1 MTPTPLDRALAQ
13 RARGRFR
20 TALRSLN
27 QPDATIP
34 TGMRAAYLT
43 ADAELRQLTGDAEA
57 AASAARRV
65 LRSAN
70 AALDCRARCHAVLGA
85 VAAELGK
92 TGRSLNRFRRAV
104 EAAAAADDAELVG
117 RIRLDAVGHLADV
130 VGPPVASR
138 LVDECLRS
146 ATVAAHPHLHVRLH
160 LAVAGLDLRRGR
172 LEAALTHLG
181 AAEELLATG
190 ENLWLA
196 GRLALARAD
205 ACALAADHAAEGRHG
220 RAALGHAG
228 RSGHLASRVE
238 AISRLARA
246 RLAAGNA
253 GDADGLCEQG
263 LAVPG
268 GSARARIALLD
279 TLACVGLYRARPDE
293 SRRRLAELDELLR
306 GDTSLASAPE
316 VLASFLTR
324 ARLALA
330 GGAWH
335 EALAVC
341 ETGIA
346 RADECGDL
354 PRSLSLRCLKAD
366 ACRGL
371 DRVDMAA
378 RTLAEARDLADE
390 VPLPLAAELERAHT
404 SLLGG
409 AALGDRE
416 RPAVEAS
423 LRILSAVGT
432 ADARRDGVLAY
443 LRTAGRGGS
452 RPRSGL
458 AASPWDVTPI
468 VRDTLPGRTSTPIPI
483 RGATSIPDLLD
494 LAPLARLASHP
505 ELLAQ
510 ELFIL
515 LRRSGWAEAL
525 AIVSTRDGRSFDLRA
540 HEGWTAAAATAAA
553 RRPGR
558 ATSISCGWGTE
569 GEVRVLVRPP
579 EDARARAGLPALRSH
594 VQRLAAG
601 EAFRHAD
608 RDRPSPWPPE
618 LGAPGDDGVFAS
630 PAMRRLVEKARK
642 VAASTLPILILGE
655 SGTGKEVLARL
666 IHRHSGRR
674 PRDFVPYNCTG
685 TPRDLVDS
693 QLFGHLRGSFTG
705 AYDSMPGLVRTADG
719 GTLLLDEVGEL
730 DLQAQP
736 KLLRLLEHNEVQP
749 LGAARPVAVDVRVI
763 AATNAD
769 LAGLVREGRFRED
782 LLFRLNAVCL
792 PIPPL
797 RERRDDIPPL
807 VHYFLRRHGAEHGRP
822 RLKLSARTLRCLLRY
837 RWPGNVRQLSNEIR
851 RAAALADDGAVI
863 TPEHLSAEVLRAA
876 QAEPA
881 GPPATAEASPFQV
894 TLHPGQ
900 TLAAATATVE
910 RALIRRAL
918 EVTGGRVDPAARLL
932 GLSRKG
938 LFLKRRRHGADLP
951 VA

>member
-1 MTPTPLDRALAQ
+1 MTPTPLDNVLAQ
-13 RARGRFR
+13 KARGRFR
-20 TALRSLN
+20 TALRRLN
-27 QPDATIP
+27 RLDATVP
-34 TGMRAAYLT
+34 TRMRAAYLT
-43 ADAELRQLTGDAEA
+43 ADAELRQLTGDSEA

-65 LRSAN
+65 LRSAS
-70 AALDCRARCHAVLGA
+70 AALDCRARSHGVLGA
-85 VAAELGK
+85 VAAAVGK
-92 TGRSLNRFRRAV
+92 AGRSLNRFRRAV
-104 EAAAAADDAELVG
+104 EDAEAAGDPELVS
-117 RIRLDAVGHLADV
+117 RIRLDAVDHLADV
-130 VGPPVASR
+130 VGPPVAGR

-146 ATVAAHPHLHVRLH
+146 ATVAARPDLHVRLH
-160 LAVAGLDLRRGR
+160 LALAGLDTRRGR
-172 LEAALTHLG
+172 LDPALAHLA

-190 ENLWLA
+190 ENVWLA
-196 GRLALARAD
+196 GRQALARAN
-205 ACALAADHAAEGRHG
+205 ACALAADHAAEARYG
-220 RAALGHAG
+220 RAALGHAV

-238 AISRLARA
+238 AIARLARA
-246 RLAAGNA
+246 RLSA
-253 GDADGLCEQG
+253 GDAGEAETLCEQG

-268 GSARARIALLD
+268 GSARVRIALLD
-279 TLACVGLYRARPDE
+279 TLARIGLYRARPDE
-293 SRRRLAELDELLR
+293 CRRRLAELDDLLR
-306 GDTSLASAPE
+306 RDTSLAPTPE
-316 VLASFLTR
+316 VLASCLTR
-324 ARLALA
+324 ARLALVA
-330 GGAWH
+330 CAWH

-354 PRSLSLRCLKAD
+354 PHSLSLRCLKAD

-371 DRVDMAA
+371 DRADLAA
-378 RTLAEARDLADE
+378 RTLAEARDLADD
-390 VPLPLAAELERAHT
+390 VPLPLTAELERAHT
-404 SLLGG
+404 ALLGA

-432 ADARRDGVLAY
+432 ADATRDGVLGY
-443 LRTAGRGGS
+443 LQTAGRAGS
-452 RPRSGL
+452 RPRSRL
-458 AASPWDVTPI
+458 AASPCDVTPI
-468 VRDTLPGRTSTPIPI
+468 VRDTLPGRTSTPIPT
-483 RGATSIPDLLD
+483 RGATSTPDLLD
-494 LAPLARLASHP
+494 LAPLSHLASRP

-525 AIVSTRDGRSFDLRA
+525 AIVFTRDGRSFDLRA
-540 HEGWTAAAATAAA
+540 HEGWSASAAAEAA
-553 RRPGR
+553 RRPVR
-558 ATSISCGWGTE
+558 VTSIPCGLGTE
-569 GEVRVLVRPP
+569 GEVRILVRPP
-579 EDARARAGLPALRSH
+579 QDVRARAGLPALRSH
-594 VQRLAAG
+594 VQRLAAF
-601 EAFRHAD
+601 EALRRAD
-608 RDRPSPWPPE
+608 RERPSPWPPE
-618 LGAPGDDGVFAS
+618 LRAPGDDGVFAS
-630 PAMRRLVEKARK
+630 PVMRRLVEKARK
-642 VAASTLPILILGE
+642 VAASRLPILILGE

-666 IHRHSGRR
+666 IHRHSGRG

-705 AYDSMPGLVRTADG
+705 AYDNMPGLVRTADG

-769 LAGLVREGRFRED
+769 LAGLVREGRFRKD

-822 RLKLSARTLRCLLRY
+822 RLKLSPRTLRCLLRY

-863 TPEHLSAEVLRAA
+863 TPEHLSADVLRAA
-876 QAEPA
+876 QA
-881 GPPATAEASPFQV
+881 GPPATAKASPFQV
-894 TLHPGQ
+894 TVHPGQ

>member
-1 MTPTPLDRALAQ
+1 MTATPLDHALAQ
-13 RARGRFR
+13 KARGRFR
-20 TALRSLN
+20 NARRSLARLE
-27 QPDATIP
+27 ATIR
-34 TGMRAAYLT
+34 TGTRGAYLT
-43 ADAELRQLTGDAEA
+43 ADAELRQLTGDAET

-65 LRSAN
+65 LRSPN

-85 VAAELGK
+85 VAAERGK
-92 TGRSLNRFRRAV
+92 PGRSLNRFRRAI
-104 EAAAAADDAELVG
+104 EAAEETGDAELVG
-117 RIRLDAVGHLADV
+117 RIRLDAVAHLADV
-130 VGPPVASR
+130 VGPPVAGR
-138 LVDECLRS
+138 LADECLRS
-146 ATVAAHPHLHVRLH
+146 ATVAAQPHLHVRLH
-160 LAVAGLDLRRGR
+160 LALAGLDTRRGR
-172 LEAALTHLG
+172 LDAALAHLG

-196 GRLALARAD
+196 ARLALARAD
-205 ACALAADHAAEGRHG
+205 ACALGADHAAEARHG
-220 RAALGHAG
+220 RAALGHAV

-238 AISRLARA
+238 AIACLARA

-253 GDADGLCEQG
+253 DEAETLCERG

-279 TLACVGLYRARPDE
+279 ARARIGLYRARPDE
-293 SRRRLAELDELLR
+293 CRRRLAELDELLR
-306 GDTSLASAPE
+306 GDTSLAPAPE
-316 VLASFLTR
+316 VLSTFLTR

-330 GGAWH
+330 ACAWH

-346 RADECGDL
+346 RADECEDL
-354 PRSLSLRCLKAD
+354 PRGLPLRCLKAD

-371 DRVDMAA
+371 DRVDLAA

-390 VPLPLAAELERAHT
+390 VPLSLTAELERAHA
-404 SLLGG
+404 SLLG

-423 LRILSAVGT
+423 LRILSAVGS
-432 ADARRDGVLAY
+432 ADGRRDGVLGY
-443 LRTAGRGGS
+443 LQAAGRRGS
-452 RPRSGL
+452 RLPSSL
-458 AASPWDVTPI
+458 AAPPWDVTLI
-468 VRDTLPGRTSTPIPI
+468 VRDTLPGRTSKPIPS
-483 RGATSIPDLLD
+483 RGATSVPDLLD
-494 LAPLARLASHP
+494 LAPLAHLASHP

-525 AIVSTRDGRSFDLRA
+525 AIVSTRDGRSFALRA
-540 HEGWTAAAATAAA
+540 HEGWSAAAAAAAA

-558 ATSISCGWGTE
+558 VTSSIPCGSGTE
-569 GEVRVLVRPP
+569 GEVRVLVRVP
-579 EDARARAGLPALRSH
+579 EDVRARAGLPALRSH
-594 VQRLAAG
+594 VQRLAAC
-601 EAFRHAD
+601 EALRQAH
-608 RDRPSPWPPE
+608 RDRPSPWPPQV
-618 LGAPGDDGVFAS
+618 GAPGDDGVFAS

-666 IHRHSGRR
+666 IHRHSGRG

-705 AYDSMPGLVRTADG
+705 AYDNMPGLVRTADG

-769 LAGLVREGRFRED
+769 LAALVREGRFRED

-822 RLKLSARTLRCLLRY
+822 RLKLSARTLQCLLRY

-851 RAAALADDGAVI
+851 RAAALADDGATI
-863 TPEHLSAEVLRAA
+863 TPEHLSSDVLRAA

-881 GPPATAEASPFQV
+881 GPPAAPEASPFQV

-900 TLAAATATVE
+900 TLAAATAAVE

-938 LFLKRRRHGADLP
+938 LFLKRRRHGADLS

>member
-13 RARGRFR
+13 KVRGRFR
-20 TALRSLN
+20 TALRSLIR
-27 QPDATIP
+27 PDATIP

-43 ADAELRQLTGDAEA
+43 ADAELRQLTGDGEA

-65 LRSAN
+65 LRSTN

-104 EAAAAADDAELVG
+104 ETAEAADDAELVG
-117 RIRLDAVGHLADV
+117 RLRLDAVGHLADV

-146 ATVAAHPHLHVRLH
+146 ASVGAHPHLHVRLH
-160 LAVAGLDLRRGR
+160 LAVAGLDLRGGR

-220 RAALGHAG
+220 RAALGYAG

-238 AISRLARA
+238 ALARLARA
-246 RLAAGNA
+246 ALAAGNA
-253 GDADGLCEQG
+253 GNAEVLCEQG
-263 LAVPG
+263 LAAPG

-279 TLACVGLYRARPDE
+279 TLARVGLYRARPDE
-293 SRRRLAELDELLR
+293 CRRRLAELDDLLR
-306 GDTSLASAPE
+306 GDTSFAPVPE

-346 RADECGDL
+346 RADEGGDL
-354 PRSLSLRCLKAD
+354 PCSLSLRCLKAD

-371 DRVDMAA
+371 DRVDLAA

-409 AALGDRE
+409 AALGARE

-423 LRILSAVGT
+423 LRILSAVGS
-432 ADARRDGVLAY
+432 ADARRDSVLAY
-443 LRTAGRGGS
+443 LQTAGRGGS
-452 RPRSGL
+452 RLRSRL

-468 VRDTLPGRTSTPIPI
+468 IRGTLPGRTSTPIPI

-540 HEGWTAAAATAAA
+540 HEGWSAAAAAAAA

-558 ATSISCGWGTE
+558 ATSIPCGLGTE
-569 GEVRVLVRPP
+569 GEVCVLVRPP
-579 EDARARAGLPALRSH
+579 EDERARAGLPALRSH
-594 VQRLAAG
+594 VQRLAAC

-618 LGAPGDDGVFAS
+618 LGAAGDDGVFAS

-674 PRDFVPYNCTG
+674 PQDFVPYNCTG

-705 AYDSMPGLVRTADG
+705 AYDNMPGLVRTADG

-807 VHYFLRRHGAEHGRP
+807 VHYFLRRHGAEHGLP

-851 RAAALADDGAVI
+851 RAAALADDGAII

-876 QAEPA
+876 QTEPA

-900 TLAAATATVE
+900 TLAAATAAVE

>member
-1 MTPTPLDRALAQ
+1 
-13 RARGRFR
+13 
-20 TALRSLN
+20 
-27 QPDATIP
+27 
-34 TGMRAAYLT
+34 MRAACQT
-43 ADAELRQLTGDAEA
+43 ADAELRQLTGDGEA
-57 AASAARRV
+57 AASSARRV

-70 AALDCRARCHAVLGA
+70 AALECRARCHAVLGA
-85 VAAELGK
+85 VAAEQGK
-92 TGRSLNRFRRAV
+92 AGRSLNRFRRALEDAV
-104 EAAAAADDAELVG
+104 AAGDAELVS
-117 RIRLDAVGHLADV
+117 RICLDAVGHLGDV
-130 VGPPVASR
+130 VGPPVAGR
-138 LVDECLRS
+138 LVDECVRA
-146 ATVAAHPHLHVRLH
+146 ATVAAQPDLHVRLH
-160 LAVAGLDLRRGR
+160 LALAGLDLRRGC
-172 LEAALTHLG
+172 LDPALAHLG

-190 ENLWLA
+190 ENPWLA

-205 ACALAADHAAEGRHG
+205 ACALGADCAAEARYG
-220 RAALGHAG
+220 RAALGHAL
-228 RSGHLASRVE
+228 RSGHLASRTE
-238 AISRLARA
+238 AIACLARA
-246 RLAAGNA
+246 GLAAGNA
-253 GDADGLCEQG
+253 GEAETLCEQG
-263 LAVPG
+263 LALPG
-268 GSARARIALLD
+268 GSIRVRIALLD
-279 TLACVGLYRARPDE
+279 TLARIGLYRARPE
-293 SRRRLAELDELLR
+293 ECRRRLAELDDLLQR
-306 GDTSLASAPE
+306 DTSLAPAPE
-316 VLASFLTR
+316 VLASCLTR
-324 ARLALA
+324 ARLALVS
-330 GGAWH
+330 GAWH

-346 RADECGDL
+346 SADECGDL

-371 DRVDMAA
+371 GRVDLAA
-378 RTLAEARDLADE
+378 RTLAEARDLTDD
-390 VPLPLAAELERAHT
+390 VPLPLTAELERAHT
-404 SLLGG
+404 SLLG
-409 AALGDRE
+409 AAELGDRE
-416 RPAVEAS
+416 RPAVETS
-423 LRILSAVGT
+423 LRILWAVGT
-432 ADARRDGVLAY
+432 ADARRDGVLGY
-443 LRTAGRGGS
+443 LQSAGRGGA
-452 RPRSGL
+452 RPPGRL
-458 AASPWDVTPI
+458 ADSPCDVTPI
-468 VRDTLPGRTSTPIPI
+468 VRDTLPGRTSTPIST
-483 RGATSIPDLLD
+483 RGPASIPDLLD
-494 LAPLARLASHP
+494 LAPLAHVASRP

-515 LRRSGWAEAL
+515 LRRSGWAVAL
-525 AIVSTRDGRSFDLRA
+525 AMVFTRDGRSFDLRA
-540 HEGWTAAAATAAA
+540 HEGWSAAEAAAAAH
-553 RRPGR
+553 RPGR
-558 ATSISCGWGTE
+558 ATSIPCGMGTE
-569 GEVRVLVRPP
+569 GEVLILVRPP
-579 EDARARAGLPALRSH
+579 EDVRARAGLPALRSH
-594 VQRLAAG
+594 VQRLAAF
-601 EAFRHAD
+601 EAFRQAD

-618 LGAPGDDGVFAS
+618 LRAPGDDGVFAS

-666 IHRHSGRR
+666 IHRHSGRG
-674 PRDFVPYNCTG
+674 PGNFVPFNCTG

-807 VHYFLRRHGAEHGRP
+807 VHYFLRRHGAEQGRP

-881 GPPATAEASPFQV
+881 GPPAAAEASPFQV

-900 TLAAATATVE
+900 TLAAATAAVE

>member
-1 MTPTPLDRALAQ
+1 MTPTPLDHALAQ
-13 RARGRFR
+13 KARGRFR
-20 TALRSLN
+20 AALRSLN
-27 QPDATIP
+27 GRDATVP
-34 TGMRAAYLT
+34 TGMRAVYLT
-43 ADAELRQLTGDAEA
+43 ADAELLQLTGDVEA

-92 TGRSLNRFRRAV
+92 AGRSLNRFRRAV
-104 EAAAAADDAELVG
+104 EDAEAAGDPELVS
-117 RIRLDAVGHLADV
+117 RIRLDAVDHLADV
-130 VGPPVASR
+130 VGSQVAGR

-146 ATVAAHPHLHVRLH
+146 ATVAAQPDLHVRLH
-160 LAVAGLDLRRGR
+160 LALAGLDTRRGR
-172 LEAALTHLG
+172 LDPALAHLA

-196 GRLALARAD
+196 GRLALARAT
-205 ACALAADHAAEGRHG
+205 ACALGADHAAEARYG
-220 RAALGHAG
+220 RAALGHAV

-238 AISRLARA
+238 AIASLARA

-253 GDADGLCEQG
+253 GAAETLCEQG
-263 LAVPG
+263 LAVAG
-268 GSARARIALLD
+268 GSARVRIALLD
-279 TLACVGLYRARPDE
+279 TLARIALYRDRPDE
-293 SRRRLAELDELLR
+293 CRRRLAELDDLLR
-306 GDTSLASAPE
+306 RDTSLASAPE
-316 VLASFLTR
+316 VLASCLTR
-324 ARLALA
+324 ARLALGA
-330 GGAWH
+330 SAWH

-354 PRSLSLRCLKAD
+354 PHGLSLRCLKAD

-371 DRVDMAA
+371 DRVDLAA
-378 RTLAEARDLADE
+378 RTLAEARDLADDL
-390 VPLPLAAELERAHT
+390 PLPLTAELERAHT
-404 SLLGG
+404 ALLGA

-432 ADARRDGVLAY
+432 ADARRDGVLGY
-443 LRTAGRGGS
+443 LQTAGRGGS
-452 RPRSGL
+452 RPRSRL
-458 AASPWDVTPI
+458 AASHCDVTHI
-468 VRDTLPGRTSTPIPI
+468 VRDTLPGRASTPIPT
-483 RGATSIPDLLD
+483 RGVTSIPDLLD
-494 LAPLARLASHP
+494 LAPLAHLASRP

-525 AIVSTRDGRSFDLRA
+525 AIVFTRDGRSFDLRA
-540 HEGWTAAAATAAA
+540 HEGWTAAAAAAAA

-558 ATSISCGWGTE
+558 VTSIPCGLGTE
-569 GEVRVLVRPP
+569 GEVRLLVRPP
-579 EDARARAGLPALRSH
+579 QDVRARAGLPALRCH
-594 VQRLAAG
+594 VQRLAAF
-601 EAFRHAD
+601 EALRRAD
-608 RDRPSPWPPE
+608 CDHPSPWPPE
-618 LGAPGDDGVFAS
+618 LRAAGDDGVFAS

-666 IHRHSGRR
+666 IHRHSGRG

-705 AYDSMPGLVRTADG
+705 AYDNMPGLVRTADG

-769 LAGLVREGRFRED
+769 LAGLVREGRFRKD

-822 RLKLSARTLRCLLRY
+822 RLKLSPRTLRCLLRY

-881 GPPATAEASPFQV
+881 RPPATAEASPFQV

-951 VA
+951 VG

>member
-1 MTPTPLDRALAQ
+1 
-13 RARGRFR
+13 
-20 TALRSLN
+20 
-27 QPDATIP
+27 
-34 TGMRAAYLT
+34 MRAAYLT
-43 ADAELRQLTGDAEA
+43 ADAELRQLTGDGEA

-65 LRSAN
+65 LRSAS

-104 EAAAAADDAELVG
+104 EAAEAAGDTELVG

-130 VGPPVASR
+130 VGSPVASR

-146 ATVAAHPHLHVRLH
+146 ATVAPHPHLHVRLH
-160 LAVAGLDLRRGR
+160 LALAGLDIRRGR
-172 LEAALTHLG
+172 LDSALTHLG

-196 GRLALARAD
+196 ARLALARAD
-205 ACALAADHAAEGRHG
+205 ACALGADHAAVGRHG
-220 RAALGHAG
+220 RAALGYAG

-238 AISRLARA
+238 AITRLACA

-253 GDADGLCEQG
+253 EDAEALCEQG
-263 LAVPG
+263 LAIPG
-268 GSARARIALLD
+268 GWARARIALLD
-279 TLACVGLYRARPDE
+279 TLARVGLYRARPDE

-306 GDTSLASAPE
+306 SDTSLISAPE

-354 PRSLSLRCLKAD
+354 PRSLSLRCLKTD

-371 DRVDMAA
+371 DRVDLAS

-390 VPLPLAAELERAHT
+390 VPLPLTAELERAHT
-404 SLLGG
+404 SLLGA

-443 LRTAGRGGS
+443 LQTAGRGSPELRS
-452 RPRSGL
+452 RL
-458 AASPWDVTPI
+458 AASPCDVTPL
-468 VRDTLPGRTSTPIPI
+468 VRDTLPGRTSTAISI
-483 RGATSIPDLLD
+483 RGATSTPDLLD

-540 HEGWTAAAATAAA
+540 HEGWSAAAAAAAA

-558 ATSISCGWGTE
+558 ATSIPCGLGTE
-569 GEVRVLVRPP
+569 GEVSVLVRPP

-594 VQRLAAG
+594 VQRLAAF

-608 RDRPSPWPPE
+608 RDRPSPWPPD
-618 LGAPGDDGVFAS
+618 LRVPGDDGVFAS

-666 IHRHSGRR
+666 IHRHSGRG
-674 PRDFVPYNCTG
+674 PRNFVPYNCTG

-749 LGAARPVAVDVRVI
+749 LGAARPVDVDVRVI

-769 LAGLVREGRFRED
+769 LAGRVREGRFRED

-807 VHYFLRRHGAEHGRP
+807 VHHFLRRHGAEHGRP

-851 RAAALADDGAVI
+851 RAAALADDGAII

-881 GPPATAEASPFQV
+881 GPPADADASPFQV

-900 TLAAATATVE
+900 TLAAATAAVE
-910 RALIRRAL
+910 RALISRAL